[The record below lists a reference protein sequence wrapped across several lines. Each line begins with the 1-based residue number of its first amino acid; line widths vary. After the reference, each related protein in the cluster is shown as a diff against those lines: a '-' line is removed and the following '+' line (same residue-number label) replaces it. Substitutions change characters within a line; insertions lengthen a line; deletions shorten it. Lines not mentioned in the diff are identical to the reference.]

1 MSPFAGEKMTACSR
15 FLRYQSAKVMKT
27 EDNAKK
33 KKFFF
38 HC

>member
-1 MSPFAGEKMTACSR
+1 MSPYADKKQVLLCP
-15 FLRYQSAKVMKT
+15 FLRYQTAKVMKT

-33 KKFFF
+33 KNFFF